1 MTIFENKDLDIKL
14 IGLYCMIKYL
24 NDNEQKVTQT
34 VLASMTS
41 SGEKSIAANIK
52 KLKEKGYLTIEKKN
66 VNGIFRYNYKLLK

>member
-1 MTIFENKDLDIKL
+1 MKTINYSKSHGSFT
-14 IGLYCMIKYL
+14 IKYL

>member
-1 MTIFENKDLDIKL
+1 
-14 IGLYCMIKYL
+14 MIKYL